1 MRSCCEYPETK
12 LRINREGYLVR
23 VRIGTVNPLSAS
35 SQTHLR
41 FASQCNDILPNSD
54 ESNTIHENQQ
64 VSTRIRWFSAVH
76 LPIPEATLY
85 A

>member
-1 MRSCCEYPETK
+1 MRSCCEYPKIK
-12 LRINREGYLVR
+12 LRLNREGYLVR
-23 VRIGTVNPLSAS
+23 VRIGIVNPLSAS

-54 ESNTIHENQQ
+54 ESNTILEKQQ
-64 VSTRIRWFSAVH
+64 ASTRIRWFSTVH
-76 LPIPEATLY
+76 LPILEATLY